1 MLVGMLLFPDVAQLD
16 FTGPHELL
24 SRLPGVEIKLIA
36 SSSHPIV
43 SSGEMKFIPD
53 AVLDD
58 VRQTDVLFVPGG
70 PGVDAIIED
79 RKVLEFLRRQADGA
93 RFVTSVCTGS
103 LLLGAAGLLKGYR
116 ATTHWMSLE
125 LLPLFGA
132 IPMPDRVVIDRNRI
146 TGAGVTS
153 GLDFGLVLAGTLFN
167 EEVAKAIQL
176 GLEYNPSPPFAC
188 GHPSIAE
195 PSVVERVLASG
206 AKRQQTRLEH
216 AKRAAQL
223 YC

>member
-24 SRLPGVEIKLIA
+24 SRLPGVEIKLI
-36 SSSHPIV
+36 SSSSDPIV
-43 SSGEMKFIPD
+43 SSGKMKFIPD
-53 AVLDD
+53 ALLDD
-58 VRQTDVLFVPGG
+58 IRQTDVLFVPGG

-79 RKVLEFLRRQADGA
+79 RRVLEFLRRQADGA

-116 ATTHWMSLE
+116 ATTHWMSLD
-125 LLPLFGA
+125 LLPIFGA

-167 EEVAKAIQL
+167 EEAAKAIQL
-176 GLEYNPSPPFAC
+176 GLEYNPSPPFTC
-188 GHPSIAE
+188 GHPSTAE
-195 PSVVERVLASG
+195 PSVVERVLAFG
-206 AKRQQTRLEH
+206 AKQQQTRLEH
-216 AKRAAQL
+216 AKRAARL